1 MESEKRSGADYG
13 PMSVPDSKPLTDRV
27 LSQFIRGC
35 EATGEGLIPG
45 AQCNDLQNGEF
56 DMGMLDDLAEG
67 AYYATTGSDPK
78 RAKNRDRRAGGGR
91 ISSRMTADF
100 SLEGSL
106 EGELDLVQT
115 YNNFGIRNASGRKG
129 QSKGAGTEKASR
141 GRDRSGLSTGSV
153 STLGSRD
160 TVSRYRA
167 AEVEHKTSKNRDRGE
182 DSAAPDQ
189 AWARVGATPAS
200 PDRTSSTPTRRP
212 ARRRV
217 PAVVSSPA
225 RKLFGGKTVNG
236 DPALGGR
243 SLPENVGKG
252 KDTRRANR
260 RLQRRAR
267 SDTERP
273 VDVDAYI
280 GMSDSDASTVH
291 DHHHG
296 RWDMNMEMG
305 VTGRLRHPPSV
316 AIKENSV
323 EVSASKS
330 FMVEEKSAANP
341 HNDEWEND
349 SFSDEYSTDGYTFY
363 EEDDED
369 YDEGTVDEGTLF
381 THTDISQDVMSRAA
395 LSTFANASQL
405 LINPAD
411 DGEGFELNI
420 DNSKEEEEKQ
430 RLNSVIKL
438 LGAKYGPAPAADG
451 EEKRAQ
457 RVLAR
462 FHGRED
468 LLIRFLNK
476 NKGPMAKLRVRNA
489 MAASQR
495 SARQMMA
502 AAKKT
507 ATAPTRSKPM
517 ESKPVQRKPEER
529 KTGDAEKK
537 ATAKKAT
544 AKTETRSEEGKAEE
558 DKAKEAVN
566 NLAAT
571 VQKHL
576 QVKSNDE
583 RAGKAG
589 KTTAVTAGVKP
600 EEDKVAKADAPTE
613 HRRQVSV
620 SQVSGMLDSLF
631 KNKNKGPRAKP
642 RVRSTAKK
650 TVPTQGKL
658 MNLSRT
664 DTGGGGVT
672 IAYKNGEDEA
682 NTTHE
687 TIDLFA

>member
-1 MESEKRSGADYG
+1 MESEKRSGADDG

-129 QSKGAGTEKASR
+129 QSKGAGTEKARR

-212 ARRRV
+212 ARCRV

-225 RKLFGGKTVNG
+225 RKLFGGKTV
-236 DPALGGR
+236 DADSALGGR

-291 DHHHG
+291 DHHHHG

-305 VTGRLRHPPSV
+305 LTGRLRHPPSV

-330 FMVEEKSAANP
+330 FMVDEKSAANP
-341 HNDEWEND
+341 QTDEWEND

-363 EEDDED
+363 EEDYED

-405 LINPAD
+405 LINPTD

-495 SARQMMA
+495 
-502 AAKKT
+502 
-507 ATAPTRSKPM
+507 
-517 ESKPVQRKPEER
+517 
-529 KTGDAEKK
+529 
-537 ATAKKAT
+537 
-544 AKTETRSEEGKAEE
+544 
-558 DKAKEAVN
+558 
-566 NLAAT
+566 
-571 VQKHL
+571 
-576 QVKSNDE
+576 
-583 RAGKAG
+583 AGKAG

-600 EEDKVAKADAPTE
+600 EEDKVAKADAPTA

-672 IAYKNGEDEA
+672 IAYNNGEDEA
-682 NTTHE
+682 NTTLE

>member
-1 MESEKRSGADYG
+1 
-13 PMSVPDSKPLTDRV
+13 MSVPDSKPLTDRV

-129 QSKGAGTEKASR
+129 QSKGAGTEKARR

-225 RKLFGGKTVNG
+225 RKLFGGKTV
-236 DPALGGR
+236 DADSALGGR

-291 DHHHG
+291 DHHHHG

-305 VTGRLRHPPSV
+305 LTGRLRHPPSV

-330 FMVEEKSAANP
+330 FMVDEKSAANP
-341 HNDEWEND
+341 QTDEWEND

-363 EEDDED
+363 EEDYED

-405 LINPAD
+405 LINPTD

-495 SARQMMA
+495 
-502 AAKKT
+502 
-507 ATAPTRSKPM
+507 
-517 ESKPVQRKPEER
+517 
-529 KTGDAEKK
+529 
-537 ATAKKAT
+537 
-544 AKTETRSEEGKAEE
+544 
-558 DKAKEAVN
+558 
-566 NLAAT
+566 
-571 VQKHL
+571 
-576 QVKSNDE
+576 
-583 RAGKAG
+583 AGKAG

-600 EEDKVAKADAPTE
+600 EEDKVAKADAPTA

-672 IAYKNGEDEA
+672 IAYNNGEDEA
-682 NTTHE
+682 NTTLE

>member
-1 MESEKRSGADYG
+1 MESEKRSGADDG

-129 QSKGAGTEKASR
+129 QSKGAGTEKARR

-160 TVSRYRA
+160 TVSLYRA

-225 RKLFGGKTVNG
+225 RKLFGGKTV
-236 DPALGGR
+236 DADSALGGR

-291 DHHHG
+291 DHHHHG

-305 VTGRLRHPPSV
+305 LTGRLRHPPSV

-330 FMVEEKSAANP
+330 FMVDEKSAANP
-341 HNDEWEND
+341 QTDEWEND

-363 EEDDED
+363 EEDYED

-405 LINPAD
+405 LINPTD

-495 SARQMMA
+495 SAR
-502 AAKKT
+502 
-507 ATAPTRSKPM
+507 
-517 ESKPVQRKPEER
+517 
-529 KTGDAEKK
+529 
-537 ATAKKAT
+537 
-544 AKTETRSEEGKAEE
+544 
-558 DKAKEAVN
+558 
-566 NLAAT
+566 
-571 VQKHL
+571 
-576 QVKSNDE
+576 
-583 RAGKAG
+583 

-600 EEDKVAKADAPTE
+600 EEDKVAKADAPTA

-672 IAYKNGEDEA
+672 IAYNNGEDEA
-682 NTTHE
+682 NTTLE

>member
-1 MESEKRSGADYG
+1 MESEKRSGADDG

-129 QSKGAGTEKASR
+129 QSKGAGTEKARR

-225 RKLFGGKTVNG
+225 RKLFGGKTV
-236 DPALGGR
+236 DADSALGGR

-291 DHHHG
+291 DHHHHG

-305 VTGRLRHPPSV
+305 LTGRLRH
-316 AIKENSV
+316 
-323 EVSASKS
+323 
-330 FMVEEKSAANP
+330 
-341 HNDEWEND
+341 
-349 SFSDEYSTDGYTFY
+349 FSYT
-363 EEDDED
+363 
-369 YDEGTVDEGTLF
+369 
-381 THTDISQDVMSRAA
+381 
-395 LSTFANASQL
+395 
-405 LINPAD
+405 
-411 DGEGFELNI
+411 
-420 DNSKEEEEKQ
+420 
-430 RLNSVIKL
+430 
-438 LGAKYGPAPAADG
+438 
-451 EEKRAQ
+451 
-457 RVLAR
+457 
-462 FHGRED
+462 
-468 LLIRFLNK
+468 
-476 NKGPMAKLRVRNA
+476 
-489 MAASQR
+489 
-495 SARQMMA
+495 
-502 AAKKT
+502 
-507 ATAPTRSKPM
+507 
-517 ESKPVQRKPEER
+517 
-529 KTGDAEKK
+529 
-537 ATAKKAT
+537 
-544 AKTETRSEEGKAEE
+544 
-558 DKAKEAVN
+558 
-566 NLAAT
+566 
-571 VQKHL
+571 
-576 QVKSNDE
+576 
-583 RAGKAG
+583 
-589 KTTAVTAGVKP
+589 
-600 EEDKVAKADAPTE
+600 
-613 HRRQVSV
+613 
-620 SQVSGMLDSLF
+620 
-631 KNKNKGPRAKP
+631 
-642 RVRSTAKK
+642 
-650 TVPTQGKL
+650 
-658 MNLSRT
+658 
-664 DTGGGGVT
+664 
-672 IAYKNGEDEA
+672 
-682 NTTHE
+682 
-687 TIDLFA
+687 

>member
-1 MESEKRSGADYG
+1 MESEKRSGADDG

-129 QSKGAGTEKASR
+129 QSKGAGTEKARR

-225 RKLFGGKTVNG
+225 RKLFGGKTV
-236 DPALGGR
+236 DADSALGGR

-291 DHHHG
+291 DHHHHG

-305 VTGRLRHPPSV
+305 LTGRLRHPPSV

-330 FMVEEKSAANP
+330 FMVDEKSAANP
-341 HNDEWEND
+341 QTDEWEND

-363 EEDDED
+363 EEDYED

-405 LINPAD
+405 LINPTD

-495 SARQMMA
+495 
-502 AAKKT
+502 
-507 ATAPTRSKPM
+507 
-517 ESKPVQRKPEER
+517 
-529 KTGDAEKK
+529 
-537 ATAKKAT
+537 
-544 AKTETRSEEGKAEE
+544 
-558 DKAKEAVN
+558 
-566 NLAAT
+566 
-571 VQKHL
+571 
-576 QVKSNDE
+576 
-583 RAGKAG
+583 AGKAG

-600 EEDKVAKADAPTE
+600 EEDKVAKADAPTA

-682 NTTHE
+682 NTTLE

>member
-1 MESEKRSGADYG
+1 
-13 PMSVPDSKPLTDRV
+13 MSVPDSKPLTDRV

-129 QSKGAGTEKASR
+129 QSKGAGTEKARR

-160 TVSRYRA
+160 TVSLYRA

-225 RKLFGGKTVNG
+225 RKLFGGKTV
-236 DPALGGR
+236 DADSALGGR

-291 DHHHG
+291 DHHHHG

-305 VTGRLRHPPSV
+305 LTGRLRHPPSV

-330 FMVEEKSAANP
+330 FMVDEKSAANP
-341 HNDEWEND
+341 QTDEWEND

-363 EEDDED
+363 EEDYED

-405 LINPAD
+405 LINPTD

-495 SARQMMA
+495 SAR
-502 AAKKT
+502 
-507 ATAPTRSKPM
+507 
-517 ESKPVQRKPEER
+517 
-529 KTGDAEKK
+529 
-537 ATAKKAT
+537 
-544 AKTETRSEEGKAEE
+544 
-558 DKAKEAVN
+558 
-566 NLAAT
+566 
-571 VQKHL
+571 
-576 QVKSNDE
+576 
-583 RAGKAG
+583 

-600 EEDKVAKADAPTE
+600 EEDKVAKADAPTA

-672 IAYKNGEDEA
+672 IAYNNGEDEA
-682 NTTHE
+682 NTTLE